1 MQRGKVENATA
12 EMLRGLDQLM
22 ERKEGGGMYL
32 LWVSLIGDVRTL
44 MMDEAHASR
53 YLVHSGADK
62 TYYDLR
68 DMYGGHVWR
77 RILLPISWW
86 KIYFEAL
93 VDIAEGIENTAK
105 TCVRLIIL
113 KRIDKAEVGE
123 SGLIRPSWYKRQ
135 PTRVEVGDKVML
147 EVSSWKD
154 VVHLEKKEMLAP
166 IYKYLADTNLH
177 VHLEEIKVDKT
188 LRFVEEPVE
197 IIEREVKSLKRSRI
211 PIVKSIGTRSEVMRI
226 S

>member
-1 MQRGKVENATA
+1 MENLARLYTNEDSNKAWSACVNHLRSWVE
-12 EMLRGLDQLM
+12 E
-22 ERKEGGGMYL
+22 L
-32 LWVSLIGDVRTL
+32 L
-44 MMDEAHASR
+44 
-53 YLVHSGADK
+53 
-62 TYYDLR
+62 
-68 DMYGGHVWR
+68 
-77 RILLPISWW
+77 
-86 KIYFEAL
+86 EAL

-166 IYKYLADTNLH
+166 IYVGDPSEN
-177 VHLEEIKVDKT
+177 IKGIC
-188 LRFVEEPVE
+188 PM
-197 IIEREVKSLKRSRI
+197 
-211 PIVKSIGTRSEVMRI
+211 PID
-226 S
+226 